1 MPLAIGVSDGAAN
14 ERRYLFRLIDELIA
28 AGLRPEQVWADRGYD
43 GAPQRDGLAERRIVP
58 VISERRKRGEAIPP
72 GTPKTT
78 RTRGNRRIERARDPN
93 GRHRWVVE
101 RTNAWLHNLRRLDT
115 RRDVK
120 IANYQA
126 FLTLGL
132 IIILHRNIRVH
143 FQALSGG
150 SWALHD
156 DGTLQVGSL
165 HRDARVCERRERC
178 RCRMAEQGCTRRDGA
193 LSELM
198 GVLEKFAEGEVAQE
212 VTGEERG
219 SPSGGPPFTSG
230 VWISSLNTWSSKCRW
245 MML

>member
-143 FQALSGG
+143 FQAPFLG
-150 SWALHD
+150 
-156 DGTLQVGSL
+156 
-165 HRDARVCERRERC
+165 ARLRC
-178 RCRMAEQGCTRRDGA
+178 RGSRR
-193 LSELM
+193 SSR
-198 GVLEKFAEGEVAQE
+198 
-212 VTGEERG
+212 RG
-219 SPSGGPPFTSG
+219 SR
-230 VWISSLNTWSSKCRW
+230 LA
-245 MML
+245 